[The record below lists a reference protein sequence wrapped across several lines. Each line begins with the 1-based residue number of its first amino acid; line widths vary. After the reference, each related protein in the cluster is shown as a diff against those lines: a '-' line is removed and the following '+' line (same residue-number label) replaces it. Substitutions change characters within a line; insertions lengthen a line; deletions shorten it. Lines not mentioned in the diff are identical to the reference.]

1 MKTNFQIE
9 QKSKGT
15 NLYLNL
21 MGNFDKVSAWN
32 LIEIIY
38 REVDAR
44 DSIFVNTNKLQ
55 EICSHGK
62 DTLNRHIHKSLKRI
76 VLFGGDNAISVIP
89 DGCRLFSTKDSVHL
103 CKGDCKNCLCKKH

>member
-9 QKSKGT
+9 QKSNGT

-21 MGNFDKVSAWN
+21 LGTFDKVSAWN

-38 REVDAR
+38 KEIDTR

-55 EICSHGK
+55 HICSYGK
-62 DTLNRHIHKSLKRI
+62 DTLNRHIHTSIKRKI
-76 VLFGGDNAISVIP
+76 LFGGDNAKSVIP
-89 DGCRLFSTKDSVHL
+89 EGCRLFRLKNSGHI
-103 CKGDCKNCLCKKH
+103 CKGDCKNCLCKKN